1 MVDRRAVGGCKTP
14 LVNPRRV
21 APVLACIAV
30 LTVSCSDDGDS
41 SEPPVDS
48 ARATVETTAT
58 DETTPAGLVGPAAT
72 EPSAAPTE
80 PTTAPT
86 EPTAPTT
93 PPTFEVQAWQRI
105 APGGD
110 CSCADG
116 SEFAYWERRAD
127 PTKVMFYLQGGGACF
142 NEATCKFEG
151 GTYSVRAT
159 EDPSVFN
166 GIFDATNPENPAADY
181 SIVYVP
187 YCTGD
192 VHLGDKVTEY
202 SPTLTVRHK
211 GYVNASTAMQHL
223 IDQYPDAEEILVT
236 GISAGS
242 IPSPLFAGLLSDH
255 YTDATIRVLADG
267 SGAYQ
272 PTSSGLTGPNGPWG
286 TDAAVPDWPETEG
299 LEPEDFSIPGMFVI
313 AGQHAPQIT
322 FSRHDYAYDEVQGF
336 FMGAVGQGGIDLLE
350 SQDANETLI
359 ESAGGIDLASY
370 VAPGTQHTVLLD
382 QRFYA
387 ETVNGVRFVDWVAEL
402 LSGAT
407 VPDVKCE
414 ECSPP

>member
-1 MVDRRAVGGCKTP
+1 MTSRP
-14 LVNPRRV
+14 V
-21 APVLACIAV
+21 AIALTCLAVLA
-30 LTVSCSDDGDS
+30 VSCSDDGDS
-41 SEPPVDS
+41 AESPSDAPTTPAD
-48 ARATVETTAT
+48 TTAT
-58 DETTPAGLVGPAAT
+58 DETAPPGATAPTDT
-72 EPSAAPTE
+72 EPTVAPTE

-86 EPTAPTT
+86 EPTA

-116 SEFAYWERRAD
+116 SEFAFWERRAD

-142 NEATCKFEG
+142 NEATCKFQG
-151 GTYSVRAT
+151 GTYTVQAN

-166 GIFDATNPENPAADY
+166 GIFDAANPENPAADY

-192 VHLGDKVTEY
+192 IHLGDKVTEY

-211 GYVNASTAMQHL
+211 GYVNASTAMQYL
-223 IDQYPDAEEILVT
+223 VDQYPDADEILVT

-242 IPSPLFAGLLSDH
+242 IPTPLFAGLLSDT

-286 TDAAVPDWPETEG
+286 TDAAIPEWPETEG
-299 LEPEDFSIPGMFVI
+299 LAPEDFSIPGMFVL

-322 FSRHDYAYDEVQGF
+322 FTRHDYAYDEVQGF

-350 SQDANETLI
+350 SQETNEALI
-359 ESAGGIDLASY
+359 ESEGGIDLASY
-370 VAPGTQHTVLLD
+370 VAPGSQHTVLLD
-382 QRFYA
+382 PRFYD
-387 ETVNGVRFVDWVAEL
+387 ETVNGVRLVDWVADV
-402 LSGAT
+402 LSGAS